1 MWMALESGGYR
12 NRRRKGIRLL
22 SWKSGAFLGA
32 RSVPWLSAHT
42 SDACAARSLL
52 LCSILQSLHRQ
63 PVNVV
68 AMRWHSCWS
77 DSRIYQMK
85 EESMRT
91 LMSAQTNSGVFLWAP
106 SDKLCP
112 LLSLHSWRPLSHWSY
127 NSYHQCSLHDGLPSS
142 VPTCFSV
149 DWGEEKKQM
158 AFTSTSSAVVFLFLF
173 NTLLQTFP
181 YADASWCIEKKM
193 HLIYLISVIKYYWGV
208 ISKSVLARSLT
219 TLSQLKSNQ
228 NKLHRILNIKI
239 FKSKNNLIRQKTKK
253 NIIQIETWSWQT
265 GSTK

>member
-1 MWMALESGGYR
+1 MSVGEVCFAFLCWCRGQKVAPASSNHLLSAVFLCPSSSNRYDEAIKMRMALESGGYR

-52 LCSILQSLHRQ
+52 LCSILQSLRRQ
-63 PVNVV
+63 PVSVV

-91 LMSAQTNSGVFLWAP
+91 LMSAQTNSGAFLWAT

-158 AFTSTSSAVVFLFLF
+158 AFTSTSSAVVFFISIQHIIANVSICRFQLV
-173 NTLLQTFP
+173 
-181 YADASWCIEKKM
+181 YWKKKNAFDLSYFRHKVLM
-193 HLIYLISVIKYYWGV
+193 RSDFKISV
-208 ISKSVLARSLT
+208 
-219 TLSQLKSNQ
+219 SQKSN
-228 NKLHRILNIKI
+228 
-239 FKSKNNLIRQKTKK
+239 
-253 NIIQIETWSWQT
+253 
-265 GSTK
+265 